1 MDASVY
7 AAAAREL
14 IRAIRGKRSQVALSR
29 RLGYRGN
36 PLTDWEAGRSFP
48 SALEVLEAAR
58 LAKLPV
64 QRAFERFHP
73 APAPALELGS
83 TGLGAWLNAVRGST
97 TLSVLAERVGSSRY
111 TVRRWFSDGTLV
123 KLPAFLQ
130 VLDAM
135 TDRVPDWVAELVDIE
150 QVPSLRERFAR
161 AALAK
166 QLAFELP
173 WSEAILRVLET
184 TAFQRHPTP
193 SVELIAT
200 WLGTPV
206 ATVRTTLEQMAAA
219 GVIRQA
225 GDSYAVVGTLSVDT
239 RVKPDGL
246 RRLRR
251 HWLDALSERSHSSHP
266 EDWSA
271 YNVMSVSTADLV
283 LIKERLQ
290 ALYRELQT
298 RVAASEP
305 PEEVALVMLQLVRWM
320 PPPNDVRLDS

>member
-1 MDASVY
+1 MYAS
-7 AAAAREL
+7 AAREL
-14 IRAIRGKRSQVALSR
+14 IRAIRGKRSQIALSR

-48 SALEVLEAAR
+48 NALEVLEAAR
-58 LAKLPV
+58 MAKLPV
-64 QRAFERFHP
+64 QLAFERFHP
-73 APAPALELGS
+73 APAPALEIGALG
-83 TGLGAWLNAVRGST
+83 LAAWLNAVRGST
-97 TLSVLAERVGSSRY
+97 TLSALAERVGSSRY
-111 TVRRWFSDGTLV
+111 SVRRWFSADTQI

-150 QVPSLRERFAR
+150 QVPSLRDRFLR
-161 AALAK
+161 VQLAK
-166 QLAFELP
+166 QLAFDLP

-184 TAFQRHPTP
+184 TAFQQHPHP
-193 SVELIAT
+193 GAELLAA
-200 WLGTPV
+200 WLG
-206 ATVRTTLEQMAAA
+206 ADIASVRLTLAQMAAA

-251 HWLDALSERSHSSHP
+251 HWLDALSERSHASHP

-271 YNVMSVSTADLV
+271 YTVMSVSTADLV

-290 ALYRELQT
+290 ALYREVQT

-320 PPPNDVRLDS
+320 PP